1 MRGAARH
8 AAVAGADGSSYGAR
22 AMSDP
27 RADDPWSTFCAALA
41 RASAQILRDDAP
53 ADPLTRAEGWRYL
66 SRLTRGALE
75 ACVEFADAEA
85 PGFYSLSHE
94 TLKIGADNPDNFYQN
109 AHLDGRLE
117 YVITGTRG
125 TVHYL
130 GFSTKAGDYGSTG
143 GLAPTGFLDSTRLA
157 VDADGRFRVIV
168 SATPH
173 DGNWLPMTPETSMLI
188 VRQTFL
194 DRRSE
199 RRAELTIARHPT
211 PAAPRPL
218 DPETIARR
226 LANAARFVEG
236 TARIFAD
243 WAAGFAAEPNT
254 LSRQDQQRYLAA
266 GGDPSIHYYHGY
278 FRLGADEAL
287 VVDVPRIPPCESW
300 NLQINNHWME
310 SMDYRYRRAHVNKH
324 TATYRPDGGCTIVIA
339 ASDPR
344 CANWLDTD
352 GHAEGTFC
360 FRWIGA
366 AEIVDPRARVA
377 RLADLS

>member
-1 MRGAARH
+1 M
-8 AAVAGADGSSYGAR
+8 ADAH
-22 AMSDP
+22 P
-27 RADDPWSTFCAALA
+27 DDPWTTFCAALA
-41 RASAQILRDDAP
+41 RAGAQILRPDAP
-53 ADPLTRAEGWRYL
+53 SDALTRAEGWRYL

-75 ACVEFADAEA
+75 ACVEFADPEA

-109 AHLDGRLE
+109 ACLDGRLE
-117 YVITGTRG
+117 YVISGTRG

-130 GFSTKAGDYGSTG
+130 GFSTKAGDFGSTG

-157 VDADGRFRVIV
+157 VDPDGRFRVIV

-173 DGNWLPMTPETSMLI
+173 EGNWLPMTAESSMLI

-194 DRRSE
+194 DRATE
-199 RRAELTIARHPT
+199 RRAELAIARHPT

-226 LANAARFVEG
+226 LGNAARFVEG
-236 TARIFAD
+236 TARVFAD
-243 WAAGFAAEPNT
+243 WAAGFAAEPNA
-254 LSRQDQQRYLAA
+254 LPPQDQRRYLAA

-278 FRLGADEAL
+278 FRLGPDEAL
-287 VVDVPRIPPCESW
+287 VVDVPRIPRCESW

-324 TATYRPDGGCTIVIA
+324 TAAYRPDGGCAIVIA
-339 ASDPR
+339 GRDPGR
-344 CANWLDTD
+344 PNWLDTA
-352 GHAEGTFC
+352 GHAEGTLC

-366 AEIVDPRARVA
+366 EEIVDPTARVV
-377 RLADLS
+377 RLAELS